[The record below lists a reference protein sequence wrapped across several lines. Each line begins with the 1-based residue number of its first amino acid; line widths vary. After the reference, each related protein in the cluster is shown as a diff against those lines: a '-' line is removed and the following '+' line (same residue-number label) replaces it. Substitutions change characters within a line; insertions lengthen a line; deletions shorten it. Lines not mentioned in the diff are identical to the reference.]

1 MPEASQ
7 IETLR
12 RGDGTREKPGRKRTD
27 AKRRDILK
35 GAGEVFLSAGYGA
48 ASMDAVADAAG
59 VSKMTVYRYFPGKE
73 ALFAGLLEDMCS
85 RIVDDELGA
94 ELEAA
99 EPADAL
105 RAFAEK
111 TLDVIYAPDTV
122 ALHRI
127 VIAEAGRFP
136 ELGRLFYDSGPAPHV
151 ATLADYFADREDDP
165 LLRISDPV
173 EDAEAFLS
181 LVRGYAHQRLLLGAA
196 PAPGKAER
204 RRQIDAAI
212 ARFMAG

>member
-1 MPEASQ
+1 MTKASQ
-7 IETLR
+7 IEARQAEDR
-12 RGDGTREKPGRKRTD
+12 RPDKPGRKRTD
-27 AKRRDILK
+27 AKRRDILE
-35 GAGEVFLSAGYGA
+35 GAGKVFLSAGYGA

-99 EPADAL
+99 DPADAL

-111 TLDVIYAPDTV
+111 TLEVIYAPETV

-151 ATLADYFADREDDP
+151 AALAEYFADRAGDP
-165 LLRISDPV
+165 GLRISDPV
-173 EDAEAFLS
+173 ADAEAFLS

-196 PAPGKAER
+196 PAPNRPER
-204 RRQIDAAI
+204 QRQIDAAI